1 MFIRRGGIVRMAS
14 HCCGGFS
21 GPLAAKRMLDAK
33 TRKLKTL
40 RKESDKVRI
49 NLLSFFL
56 SGARSDSL
64 GHVRKSVSI
73 SEAGAWRSPVSRAQ
87 DGSERGGAFPIRS
100 EATQRL
106 NPERTIEVQRKLYAR
121 LKPGE

>member
-1 MFIRRGGIVRMAS
+1 MAS
-14 HCCGGFS
+14 LCCGGFS

-64 GHVRKSVSI
+64 GHVRKSVSV
-73 SEAGAWRSPVSRAQ
+73 SEAEAWRSRVSR
-87 DGSERGGAFPIRS
+87 RS
-100 EATQRL
+100 EQL
-106 NPERTIEVQRKLYAR
+106 LHSE
-121 LKPGE
+121 

>member
-1 MFIRRGGIVRMAS
+1 VVRRCAR
-14 HCCGGFS
+14 
-21 GPLAAKRMLDAK
+21 RQ

-64 GHVRKSVSI
+64 GHVRKSVSV
-73 SEAGAWRSPVSRAQ
+73 SEAEARRSPVSRAQ
-87 DGSERGGAFPIRS
+87 NGPEPVGHFRVKVGQRTAATER
-100 EATQRL
+100 
-106 NPERTIEVQRKLYAR
+106 ER
-121 LKPGE
+121 